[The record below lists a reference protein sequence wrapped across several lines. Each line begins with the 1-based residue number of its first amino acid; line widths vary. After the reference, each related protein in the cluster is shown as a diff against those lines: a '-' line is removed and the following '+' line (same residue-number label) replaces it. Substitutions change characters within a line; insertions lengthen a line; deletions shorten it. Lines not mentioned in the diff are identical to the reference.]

1 MLGRNIVSMDNAYTK
16 QQSVKEKVLARRRKL
31 LFRRLALFGVM
42 AVLVSA
48 LLVSTL
54 VSRNAQLAA
63 KKEQKAKLEHQVR
76 DIDKQQAM
84 LRSEIKKLKD
94 DNYIAKLA
102 RSEYFLSKK
111 GEIIFN
117 LPDSKK
123 NTQEEDVS
131 Y

>member
-1 MLGRNIVSMDNAYTK
+1 MDNAYTK

-123 NTQEEDVS
+123 NAQEEDVS

>member
-1 MLGRNIVSMDNAYTK
+1 MLGRNIASMDNAYIK

-63 KKEQKAKLEHQVR
+63 KKNK
-76 DIDKQQAM
+76 KQSWST
-84 LRSEIKKLKD
+84 R
-94 DNYIAKLA
+94 
-102 RSEYFLSKK
+102 
-111 GEIIFN
+111 
-117 LPDSKK
+117 
-123 NTQEEDVS
+123 
-131 Y
+131 

>member
-1 MLGRNIVSMDNAYTK
+1 MLGRNIASMDNAYTK

-123 NTQEEDVS
+123 SAQEEDVS

>member
-1 MLGRNIVSMDNAYTK
+1 M
-16 QQSVKEKVLARRRKL
+16 
-31 LFRRLALFGVM
+31 
-42 AVLVSA
+42 
-48 LLVSTL
+48 
-54 VSRNAQLAA
+54 
-63 KKEQKAKLEHQVR
+63 HQVR

-94 DNYIAKLA
+94 DDYIAKLA

>member
-1 MLGRNIVSMDNAYTK
+1 LERNIASMDNAYIK
-16 QQSVKEKVLARRRKL
+16 QQSAKEKIMVKRRKL
-31 LFRRLALFGVM
+31 LFRRLALFTVV
-42 AVLVSA
+42 AVLISSVMI
-48 LLVSTL
+48 STL
-54 VSRNAQLAA
+54 VSRKAQLAA
-63 KKEQKAKLEHQVR
+63 KKEQKVKLEQKVKE
-76 DIDKQQAM
+76 IDKQQTM
-84 LRSEIKKLKD
+84 LKSEIAKLKD
-94 DNYIAKLA
+94 DDYIAKLA

>member
-1 MLGRNIVSMDNAYTK
+1 MLGRNIASMDNACTK

-123 NTQEEDVS
+123 NAQEEDVS

>member
-1 MLGRNIVSMDNAYTK
+1 MLGRNIASMDNAYTN

-123 NTQEEDVS
+123 NAQEEDVS